1 MVYMTVIE
9 HSCDVLHLSR
19 RPNFWSWCPL
29 IGVIIGDLGVLY
41 YGTGNILWE
50 IICLLAALLW
60 GLTGIE
66 DWEECVFD
74 KISGQVTIQ
83 KRNLL
88 QILLPSVMK
97 QPVVVAN
104 IEDIISVRVVENEL
118 KYFGQGQQVVLQ
130 LNTGVTLGVTESFT
144 MGKTSDHHAIA
155 HKIESFLQPYI
166 SPISPDNDV
175 DDYLGGSSSSEDSF
189 EQIGPQDLFPDP
201 LPSVKPSIPDTHS
214 DI

>member
-9 HSCDVLHLSR
+9 HSCDRLHLSR
-19 RPNFWSWCPL
+19 GPNFWSWCLL
-29 IGVIIGDLGVLY
+29 IGVIIGGLGVIY
-41 YGTGNILWE
+41 YSSGNILWE
-50 IICLLAALLW
+50 IICLLGALLW
-60 GLTGIE
+60 GLTGME

-88 QILLPSVMK
+88 QKLLPSVMK

-104 IEDIISVRVVENEL
+104 FEDIISVRVVEKEL

-144 MGKTSDHHAIA
+144 MGKISDHHAIA

-166 SPISPDNDV
+166 SPISPDNDG
-175 DDYLGGSSSSEDSF
+175 DDYLGDSSSSEDSF
-189 EQIGPQDLFPDP
+189 EQIGPQDLLPDP
-201 LPSVKPSIPDTHS
+201 LPSIPDSHS